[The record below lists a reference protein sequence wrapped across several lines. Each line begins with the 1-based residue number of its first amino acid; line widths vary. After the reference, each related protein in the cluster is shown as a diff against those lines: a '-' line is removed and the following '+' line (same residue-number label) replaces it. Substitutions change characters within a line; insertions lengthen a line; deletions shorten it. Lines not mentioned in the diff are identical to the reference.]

1 MPEGLCSPLGIG
13 DIVYS
18 DRQSSHMDLEVYMRD
33 SFPQG
38 SPQLL
43 YVHRGLLGLQRLT
56 GDGKS
61 YPVIREDYQSMTE
74 ALCRLRPVNLAAIAM
89 ELVGILMVF
98 ESPQRSEKT
107 IRRET
112 QSFGEDWGNI

>member
-1 MPEGLCSPLGIG
+1 MYG
-13 DIVYS
+13 
-18 DRQSSHMDLEVYMRD
+18 
-33 SFPQG
+33 
-38 SPQLL
+38 
-43 YVHRGLLGLQRLT
+43 HRGLLGLQRLT

-98 ESPQRSEKT
+98 ESPQRSEKIT
-107 IRRET
+107 LLVTVRRAPW
-112 QSFGEDWGNI
+112 SGHGNY